1 MSRFQKTQDY
11 ARSNGTTL
19 TLMAKHKRYLPR
31 LNGVILAHL
40 GSALRRIERT
50 MGQLNAPT
58 PNAAVLKYAHRYFLT
73 PRHDFPDYLLRQVKS
88 LIVKV
93 QNGLSGDVTIKT
105 GGRVGSGNSDDNGE
119 VSFSASATP
128 HKSYHNRVYDYE
140 DREMVTAGA
149 IKIDK
154 DRLQQGQLGLKTLIH
169 EATHKYAGTT
179 DYCYFDDDGETPR
192 TAFTDR
198 LMAVIN
204 ADSYAWFI
212 VKVGRSWNGTAH

>member
-1 MSRFQKTQDY
+1 MSRFKRTQDY
-11 ARSNGTTL
+11 SRSNGTTL

-40 GSALRRIERT
+40 DRALRRIERT

-73 PRHDFPDYLLRQVKS
+73 PKDSVPDYVLNFIKPI
-88 LIVKV
+88 IVQV

-119 VSFSASATP
+119 VNFTTADG
-128 HKSYHNRVYDYE
+128 HKSYHNRVFDYE
-140 DREMVTAGA
+140 DKEMVTTGA

-154 DRLQQGQLGLKTLIH
+154 DRLTQGILGMKTLIH
-169 EATHKYAGTT
+169 EASHKYAGTT
-179 DYCYFDDDGETPR
+179 DYCYFKDDGETPR
-192 TAFTDR
+192 TTFDDLAQ
-198 LMAVIN
+198 AVIN

-212 VKVGRSWNGTAH
+212 VKLGRSWNGTAH